1 MTTLNDLIT
10 RIDTLMDTS
19 MEFMTQLPL
28 LLTEEGDV
36 PFDLGG
42 VDPTIVPSI
51 LKLQAAMETGGLG
64 ELQGRTESIDATIRG
79 IILQLG
85 RVASK
90 VGISPNTPFATNLDM
105 TLENKDS
112 NSGDPLYRASVDDGV
127 HFPFDARI
135 NNKLVRQLSS
145 EGVEIG
151 GYLMPKFTPVIDKR
165 WTLAASTIDV
175 SNYAA
180 FYRYVTRTSW
190 RYYRNYYGYYW
201 YWKYY
206 YSGYYPYTYTYR
218 VAGKPLEGSMVA
230 QTFQVGSPRVVIGF
244 DFKVNQPGIYKG
256 AAKPSLIL
264 VETAHGMPDLD
275 NVICEGVFRED
286 AALSSDLIEGVLGGV
301 HVDLEHPVLLEAN
314 KSYAVI
320 IKSAAKWLQYF
331 SINQDSSGG
340 VFYTQDGKFWTSDLA
355 KDLAYSFVF
364 ADFGSNSS
372 HVIKLNNLSVPG
384 GIASVSIKKLIQESS
399 ETNFK
404 IEILLGDVWQEIS
417 ILNELSNLPAYV
429 EVRSVFSGNQDV
441 MPVVNSQISEIVAF
455 RPADKLKFISREFQ
469 AIGKKTLKMSYE
481 LTGFNELYHKFLPKV
496 SEGNNIINPLTMTS
510 QASTDGVV
518 TTVDATFEL
527 EGTSDFNIIV
537 DAETLVATQLFDV
550 SGIMILKN

>member
-1 MTTLNDLIT
+1 MAITLATVIESLDKTGRIT
-10 RIDTLMDTS
+10 SEVLKK
-19 MEFMTQLPL
+19 LPM

-64 ELQGRTESIDATIRG
+64 ELRGRTESLDATIRG

-135 NNKLVRQLSS
+135 NNKVVRQLSS

-151 GYLMPKFTPVIDKR
+151 GHLMPKFTPVIDKR
-165 WTLAASTIDV
+165 WTLASSYVDV
-175 SNYAA
+175 SSYAA
-180 FYRYVTRTSW
+180 FYRYVTRTVW
-190 RYYRNYYGYYW
+190 YYYRNYYGYYW
-201 YWKYY
+201 YWRYY
-206 YSGYYPYTYTYR
+206 YSGYYPYTYTYK

-230 QTFQVGSPRVVIGF
+230 QTFQVDKPRVVIGF
-244 DFKVNQPGIYKG
+244 DFKVAYPGRDRV

-264 VETAHGMPDLD
+264 VETAYGMPDLD

-286 AALSSDLIEGVLGGV
+286 AALSNTGILEGV

-314 KSYAVI
+314 KSYAFI
-320 IKSAAKWLQYF
+320 IKSSAKWLQCY
-331 SINQDSSGG
+331 SLNQDSRGG
-340 VFYTQDGKFWTSDLA
+340 TFYTQDGKFWTSDLK

-404 IEILLGDVWQEIS
+404 IEILLGEVWQEIS

-429 EVRSVFSGNQDV
+429 EVRSVFNGNKDV
-441 MPVVNSQISEIVAF
+441 MPIVNSQVSEIVAF
-455 RPADKLKFISREFQ
+455 RPADKLKFISREFK
-469 AIGKKTLKMSYE
+469 AIGQKTLKMSYE

-518 TTVDATFEL
+518 TTVDATFKL
-527 EGTSDFNIIV
+527 EGTSGFSIIV